1 MVCSGYLDF
10 PEVKLS
16 PKDGKLHVQFS
27 NPLQLY
33 RNSPA
38 LCGLTDDLEYCIE
51 TEQVMFTSLS
61 ACSKSSTKYKKT
73 SLEESSAAFSIL

>member
-10 PEVKLS
+10 PEVELS
-16 PKDGKLHVQFS
+16 PKDGKLHVQFT

-38 LCGLTDDLEYCIE
+38 LRGLTDNLKYCIK
-51 TEQVMFTSLS
+51 TEVMFTFLL
-61 ACSKSSTKYKKT
+61 ACSNSSTKYKKT
-73 SLEESSAAFSIL
+73 SLEESSPAFSIL